1 MSIFD
6 DKEQLMKKDAEFLSK
21 MHQLIEDVYG
31 PRNSPFEDGVVM
43 ETLIAG
49 LAQHQANILLMVGG
63 INVEEG
69 YSLLGSSQ
77 EQAATWFN
85 ARLQALIE
93 KAFES
98 MLIAFNSS
106 APQSVLDERELI
118 RQELDLDMQSVIT
131 EPAANTKILAS

>member
-6 DKEQLMKKDAEFLSK
+6 DKEQLMQKDAEFLSK

-63 INVEEG
+63 TNVEEG

-106 APQSVLDERELI
+106 APQSILDERDLI